1 MNKQTSKIK
10 IMKILILGATGR
22 TGRLIVE
29 DALKQ
34 GYDLN
39 VLVRDKNKI
48 SFSSK
53 SIKVYQGTPTRRAD
67 LAAAMQGCEV
77 IISALGIARASDA
90 PWSKLIT
97 AENFI
102 TESMKNVIAEADQ
115 QNLKRII
122 TISAWGV
129 GESKKEIPFWL
140 RWLIN
145 YTNLRPVYAEHES
158 EEKLLANSN
167 LNWTAVRPVALNNS
181 KKLKTLKVSFNNFPK
196 PNLQISRQSVA
207 KFIVDIVKS
216 DNYEMQSPTI
226 SEN

>member
-1 MNKQTSKIK
+1 
-10 IMKILILGATGR
+10 MKLLILGASGR

-29 DALKQ
+29 EALKQ

-48 SFSSK
+48 SFSSR

-67 LAAAMQGCEV
+67 VAAAMQGCEV
-77 IISALGIARASDA
+77 VISALGIARASDA

-97 AENFI
+97 AKDFI
-102 TESMKNVIAEADQ
+102 SESMKNVIAEADQ
-115 QNLKRII
+115 QNLKRLI
-122 TISAWGV
+122 TVSAWGV
-129 GESKKEIPFWL
+129 GETKKEIPFWL

-145 YTNLRPVYAEHES
+145 YTNLGPVYAEHEA
-158 EEKLLANSN
+158 EEKLLADSN
-167 LNWTAVRPVALNNS
+167 LNWTAVRPVALNDS
-181 KKLKTLKVSFNNFPK
+181 KKIKTLKVSFNNFPK

-207 KFIVDIVKS
+207 RFMVNILQS
-216 DNYEMQSPTI
+216 DKYDMKSPTI